1 MTRVSSF
8 IYSLSNLFSILFF
21 SLKYYTTAVAFIR
34 AVFSSLTI
42 IANRNLSAQPSFGND
57 NNDVTFVFIKIYK
70 NLQLIIN
77 YGQIFKN

>member
-57 NNDVTFVFIKIYK
+57 NNDVFVFIQIYK